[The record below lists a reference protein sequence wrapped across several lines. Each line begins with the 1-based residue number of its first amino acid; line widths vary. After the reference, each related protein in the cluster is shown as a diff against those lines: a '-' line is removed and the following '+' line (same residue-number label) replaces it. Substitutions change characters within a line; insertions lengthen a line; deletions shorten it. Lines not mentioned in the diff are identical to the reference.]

1 MAYEVLLE
9 RNDRILRLGW
19 EDTKEEAEKKMLNYI
34 NNSEDNDFR
43 IWIEE
48 D

>member
-9 RNDRILRLGW
+9 RDDRILRLGW
-19 EDTKEEAEKKMLNYI
+19 EDTQEEAEKKMLNYI

-48 D
+48 E